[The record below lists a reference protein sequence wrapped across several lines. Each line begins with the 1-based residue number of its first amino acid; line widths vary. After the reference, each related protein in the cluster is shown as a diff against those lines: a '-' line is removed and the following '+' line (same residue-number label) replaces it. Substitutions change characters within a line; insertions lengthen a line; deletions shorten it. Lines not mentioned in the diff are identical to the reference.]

1 MNRFDDVVRTERY
14 FSATLLPAIL
24 LHRIDEDQEGLKAF
38 LHLAT
43 KAVQEAGKSKV
54 DWTPPSAL
62 REDEIEVIT
71 EFHIARDLKHAQR
84 PLAEPELSKKD
95 APDLVIVVAGHL
107 IVCEAKFFTSCSP
120 RTLNPQL
127 QSQKTQIRHLFEN
140 RPELEESWWHI
151 AILPV
156 QHAGDYDCDGVV
168 TWDDVT
174 ALSCDVLGAD
184 HYVTRR
190 FANAMEKYRRDF
202 GDPSAAGEKNYEGI
216 TDLDGALSRGRG
228 QGDRVQL
235 GHVGGA
241 ADLRLRGKRYIEQ
254 KPWKY
259 RNPATTKGKVAP
271 GNWIDGSAF
280 VRLVEELM
288 GGATGQ
294 P

>member
-24 LHRIDEDQEGLKAF
+24 FHRIDEDQQGLKAF
-38 LHLAT
+38 LRLAT
-43 KAVQEAGKSKV
+43 RAVRETGRLKAH
-54 DWTPPSAL
+54 WTPPSVL
-62 REDEIEVIT
+62 REDDLEVIT
-71 EFHIARDLKHAQR
+71 EFHIARDLKHAQQ
-84 PLAEPELSKKD
+84 PLAEPEPSKKD

-120 RTLNPQL
+120 DALNPQL
-127 QSQKTQIRHLFEN
+127 DSQREQFSHLFKN
-140 RPELEESWWHI
+140 RPGLDASHWHL

-156 QHAGDYDCDGVV
+156 EHDDEYRCDGVI
-168 TWDDVT
+168 TWNDVT
-174 ALSCDVLGAD
+174 ALSSGVLGAD

-190 FANAMEKYRRDF
+190 FANAMKKYRSDF

-228 QGDRVQL
+228 QGDQVQL

-241 ADLRLRGKRYIEQ
+241 ADLQLRGKRYIEQ

-259 RNPATTKGKVAP
+259 RNPATTKGRVVP

-280 VRLVEELM
+280 VRLRLC
-288 GGATGQ
+288 GS
-294 P
+294 